1 MSAGAVI
8 ELLRARPT
16 ATVVVVGPTASGKS
30 ALALEVAE
38 RVGGE
43 LISAD
48 SVQVYRRFDL
58 GSGKP
63 SAEELARAP
72 HHLVDVRD
80 PDDPMDAA
88 QFVAAARAAI
98 EDVRARGKAPIVCGG
113 TFLWVKALFW
123 GLAEAAPADP
133 ELRAKYKEIAD
144 REGAPAIH
152 ARLAEVDPAIA
163 ARLHP
168 NDFVR
173 TSRALEVFESTGRRL
188 SDAQREHG
196 FARAWGDP
204 ALFGVR
210 REPSTLDA
218 RIRARAADW
227 LARGWIDEVRALVAA
242 GHGEARAMTSVGYR
256 EVMAHVRGELPEAE
270 LLDKIVQSTRIFA
283 RRQRTWLTRAD
294 VTWL

>member
-1 MSAGAVI
+1 MSEAPVI
-8 ELLRARPT
+8 ELLAARPT

-30 ALALEVAE
+30 ALAVGVAE
-38 RVGGE
+38 RAGGE
-43 LISAD
+43 LVSAD

-63 SAEELARAP
+63 SAEERARAP

-98 EDVRARGKAPIVCGG
+98 EDVRARGKVPVVCGG

-133 ELRAKYKEIAD
+133 ELRARYKEIAD

-152 ARLAEVDPAIA
+152 ARLAVVDPVIA

-168 NDFVR
+168 NDLVR

-196 FARAWGDP
+196 FARTWGDP
-204 ALFGVR
+204 VLFGVR
-210 REPSTLDA
+210 RDPATLDA
-218 RIRARAADW
+218 RIRARAAEW
-227 LARGWIDEVRALVAA
+227 LERGWVDEVRALVGA
-242 GHGEARAMTSVGYR
+242 GYGDARAMTSVGYR
-256 EVMAHVRGELPEAE
+256 EVAAYVRGELPEAE
-270 LLDKIVQSTRIFA
+270 LLDKIVQSTRVFA
-283 RRQRTWLTRAD
+283 RRQRTWLARAD